1 MPYAALP
8 QLPHEFHPD
17 RPAVVILHY
26 GDPRK
31 TARLHRQLLDS
42 DPLWRANIMVLDNAA
57 PQPYPPEETWLR
69 TAENLYW
76 AGAFALCLDVCRKHG
91 VGRLWFCN
99 NDLFFTS
106 RPPVLQTALARLQRL
121 EQTLGPVALYSPAA
135 ESNPYHPQMVAD
147 SSSQARLLQI
157 ADGIAPLVSVEAV
170 DTAGGLDATDNP
182 YGYGVDLWLSLR
194 LHRLGFPLVLDH
206 QVTMKHTY
214 HTTARSIEGFL
225 EAAAASERDYLADR
239 LGPDQRTI
247 IQKAKAWRREINR
260 L

>member
-1 MPYAALP
+1 
-8 QLPHEFHPD
+8 
-17 RPAVVILHY
+17 
-26 GDPRK
+26 
-31 TARLHRQLLDS
+31 
-42 DPLWRANIMVLDNAA
+42 
-57 PQPYPPEETWLR
+57 
-69 TAENLYW
+69 
-76 AGAFALCLDVCRKHG
+76 
-91 VGRLWFCN
+91 
-99 NDLFFTS
+99 
-106 RPPVLQTALARLQRL
+106 
-121 EQTLGPVALYSPAA
+121 
-135 ESNPYHPQMVAD
+135 MVAD